1 MIVFFG
7 SGPADDAEAWIAGNP
22 QRLTDANP
30 HLVALIVH
38 GEQDGIVDFSFATDF
53 HDSLVSYG
61 VFSSL
66 EVVSGAAHNDLT
78 DPGIVGE
85 LITAWLVQLTSP

>member
-1 MIVFFG
+1 M
-7 SGPADDAEAWIAGNP
+7 
-22 QRLTDANP
+22 
-30 HLVALIVH
+30 
-38 GEQDGIVDFSFATDF
+38 
-53 HDSLVSYG
+53 SYG